1 MVLSVF
7 VALILSP
14 ALCATMLK
22 RPQDHHESFLA
33 RRFPR
38 IGEWGTTAADKFN
51 HGFERLVDRSQGAV
65 RSTVDKKLIF
75 IVIYALVVAL
85 LALMFLRLPTSF
97 QIGRASCRERV
108 CQDV

>member
-1 MVLSVF
+1 MYVDFFFTYTATTCIYAYWHTLPYTTLFRSIVSAMVLSVF

-22 RPQDHHESFLA
+22 RTQDHHESFLA

-51 HGFERLVDRSQGAV
+51 HGFERMVDRYQGAE
-65 RSTVDKKLIF
+65 
-75 IVIYALVVAL
+75 
-85 LALMFLRLPTSF
+85 
-97 QIGRASCRERV
+97 IGRAHV
-108 CQDV
+108 